1 MFELDNQL
9 IYDINEIENKQD
21 DIDYSRVYEI
31 LEEERLKSKEYLSN
45 ALK

>member
-9 IYDINEIENKQD
+9 IYDINEIDGKQE
-21 DIDYSRVYEI
+21 DINYSRVFEI

>member
-1 MFELDNQL
+1 MFALDNQL